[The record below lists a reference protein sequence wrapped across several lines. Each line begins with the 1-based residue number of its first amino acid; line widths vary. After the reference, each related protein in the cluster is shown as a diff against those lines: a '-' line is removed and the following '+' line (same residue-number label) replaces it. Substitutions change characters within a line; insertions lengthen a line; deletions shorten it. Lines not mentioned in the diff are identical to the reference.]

1 MNKKNTPSEES
12 SKLGFRNV
20 VRLGYVSLFTDISTE
35 MVLGVLPVNFIIDQL
50 GATPA
55 VLGLIEGS
63 AEAANY
69 IFRVIAGVITDK
81 IGKRK
86 PLVIV
91 GYGLSTIAKPFFAVA
106 TSWGHAF
113 AVRVVDR
120 AGKGTRTS
128 PRDALIS
135 DSIPKSQAG
144 KGFGL
149 HRSLDQVG
157 AVLGPLIAVAL
168 LPLIGLRQLFLVSF
182 IPGVIAV
189 LILIFFVADAKARH
203 RERSIRENARAV
215 LTREFVLLLV
225 VLEIFAVGA
234 YNFSFILLE
243 ASSLGVQA
251 GSIPLVYAVLNLATI
266 MVGLPA
272 GLLADRIG
280 KLPVLGAC
288 FLAFLGTSVGG
299 LLLSGYWLFGFLIAF
314 LYGSYLSIS
323 DTVQRAMIPDF
334 AKPELKG
341 TAYAVYYTII
351 GVGSLVAN
359 SVFGALWTSLGS
371 ATAFKFSIATSAVAA
386 VALVI
391 FAVGRN
397 RLRKAGRGS

>member
-1 MNKKNTPSEES
+1 M
-12 SKLGFRNV
+12 
-20 VRLGYVSLFTDISTE
+20 SLFTDISTE

-50 GATPA
+50 GATA
-55 VLGLIEGS
+55 AILGLVEGS

-69 IFRVIAGVITDK
+69 IFRVIAGVLTDR

-91 GYGLSTIAKPFFAVA
+91 GYALSTIAKPFFAVA

-157 AVLGPLIAVAL
+157 AVLGPLLAVAL
-168 LPLIGLRQLFLVSF
+168 LPLVGLRELFLISF

-189 LILIFFVADAKARH
+189 VVLLFFVTDTKVLDRQ
-203 RERSIRENARAV
+203 RSIRENARTI
-215 LTREFVLLLV
+215 LTREFVFLLV

-251 GSIPLVYAVLNLATI
+251 DSIPLVYAVLNLATI
-266 MVGLPA
+266 IIGIPA

-280 KLPVLGAC
+280 KLPVLCVC
-288 FLAFLGTSVGG
+288 FLVFLGTSLGG

-314 LYGSYLSIS
+314 LYGIYLSIS

-334 AKPELKG
+334 TRPELKG
-341 TAYAVYYTII
+341 TAYAVYYTLI
-351 GVGSLVAN
+351 GAGSLIAN
-359 SVFGALWTSLGS
+359 SVFGALWTNLGS
-371 ATAFKFSIATSAVAA
+371 TAAFKFSIATSAIAA
-386 VALVI
+386 TALVI

-397 RLRKAGRGS
+397 RLRKTGQGS

>member
-1 MNKKNTPSEES
+1 MNKNNTPKDES
-12 SKLGFRNV
+12 GKLGFRNV

-35 MVLGVLPVNFIIDQL
+35 MVLGVLPVNFIINQL
-50 GATPA
+50 GATA
-55 VLGLIEGS
+55 AILGLIEGS

-69 IFRVIAGVITDK
+69 MFRVIAGVLTDK

-91 GYGLSTIAKPFFAVA
+91 GYALSTIAKPFFAVA

-157 AVLGPLIAVAL
+157 AVLGPLLAVAL
-168 LPLIGLRQLFLVSF
+168 LPLVGLRELFLISF

-189 LILIFFVADAKARH
+189 VVLLFFVTDAKVRD
-203 RERSIRENARAV
+203 RQRSIRENARAV

-243 ASSLGVQA
+243 ASSLGVRA
-251 GSIPLVYAVLNLATI
+251 DSIPLVYAVLNLATVI
-266 MVGLPA
+266 IGIPA

-280 KLPVLGAC
+280 KLPVLCAC
-288 FLAFLGTSVGG
+288 FLVFLGTSVGG
-299 LLLSGYWLFGFLIAF
+299 LLFSGYWLFGFLIAF
-314 LYGSYLSIS
+314 LYGIYLSIS

-334 AKPELKG
+334 TRPELKG
-341 TAYAVYYTII
+341 TAYAVYYTLI
-351 GVGSLVAN
+351 GAGSLIAN
-359 SVFGALWTSLGS
+359 SVFGALWTNLGS
-371 ATAFKFSIATSAVAA
+371 AVAFKFSIATSAAAA

-397 RLRKAGRGS
+397 RLRKNGLGS